1 MLIDAQFEKISKYA
15 DDDAVIIPTRSTA
28 GSAGYD
34 FYASEDIVIPPL
46 KDLTEE
52 KLIESIKSRAF
63 QYNTFEEWI
72 QRELPMTL
80 KDVESFTKEMK
91 NRITLV
97 PTGIKCKMP
106 QDYYLQ
112 LSVRSSLS
120 LKHWLI
126 LGNGVGIIDAD
137 YYNNPD
143 NEGHIYFQLI
153 NLLPV
158 PIKISKGERFGQGV
172 LLPYGI
178 CENDK
183 EVMNE
188 RTGGFGSTNE

>member
-15 DDDAVIIPTRSTA
+15 NDENIIIPTRSTM

-34 FYASEDIVIPPL
+34 FYCAEDTIIPPMT
-46 KDLTEE
+46 DLTDK
-52 KLIESIKSRAF
+52 KLVESIKLRAS
-63 QYNTFEEWI
+63 QYNSFEAWI
-72 QRELPMTL
+72 EKELPMSL
-80 KDVESFTKEMK
+80 ADVEAFTKEMQSK
-91 NRITLV
+91 ITLV

-106 QDYYLQ
+106 TDYYLQ

-120 LKHWLI
+120 LKHWII

-158 PIKISKGERFGQGV
+158 PIKINKGERFGQGV

-178 CENDK
+178 CDNDK
-183 EVMNE
+183 EVVNE
-188 RTGGFGSTNE
+188 RTGGFGSTNG